1 MPASP
6 DGTIISSMVILGVCA
21 SAAGAKIIAMAASSA
36 DDRRILLSPF
46 CPHADRSGVR
56 FRLRR
61 EDHTSAMSKSRKA
74 LQPAGWA
81 KHRAR
86 ERASGVC
93 PPLVQYCSG
102 WWARREDAPL

>member
-21 SAAGAKIIAMAASSA
+21 NAAGAKIIAMAASSA

-46 CPHADRSGVR
+46 CPHADRSSVR
-56 FRLRR
+56 FRLGQ

-74 LQPAGWA
+74 FQPVGWA
-81 KHRAR
+81 KWPDAT
-86 ERASGVC
+86 ASGGV
-93 PPLVQYCSG
+93 PTNLEP
-102 WWARREDAPL
+102 RHPEER